1 MSKRYS
7 GDLLR
12 KKLRILLLFILLLA
26 LGCSRKPDSGM
37 ALVSIMAPTNLNPT
51 KAALNQK
58 DKLIKAKKNQK
69 QNQKQNQ
76 LTSLAALPTDR
87 KLCYGVSISG
97 PGIDKTAASQC
108 SPELSATAGF
118 VEAGELMEVLI
129 PKGEGRRIELFLF
142 AQKVGENNPCPQMG
156 SVLPPTRLKQVYL
169 LGKVE
174 GLRLLKDTEE
184 VEIPVAFSGIEQNI
198 AQSLALPPSCLTI
211 QEPIGNEN
219 HKRFGIY
226 TSSQKSSGAGY
237 KLYGV
242 VGKPTDSNVLSGGGF
257 KLIVK

>member
-1 MSKRYS
+1 M
-7 GDLLR
+7 R
-12 KKLRILLLFILLLA
+12 KKLKILFFFSLLWA
-26 LGCSRKPDSGM
+26 LGCSRKPD
-37 ALVSIMAPTNLNPT
+37 AELATVSIMAPAALAPT
-51 KAALNQK
+51 PAVLNQK
-58 DKLIKAKKNQK
+58 DKLRKTN

-76 LTSLAALPTDR
+76 LTTLAALPTDR

-118 VEAGELMEVLI
+118 VEAGGLMEVVI
-129 PKGEGRRIELFLF
+129 PKGEGRRIELYLF
-142 AQKVGENNPCPQMG
+142 AQKAGENNPCPQMG
-156 SVLPPTRLKQVYL
+156 SVLPLTRLKQVYL

-174 GLRLLKDTEE
+174 GLSLLKDVEE
-184 VEIPVAFSGIEQNI
+184 VEIPITFSGIEQNI
-198 AQSLALPPSCLTI
+198 TQTLALPSSCLGN
-211 QEPIGNEN
+211 QDPDGNEN

-226 TSSQKSSGAGY
+226 TSSQKSLGAGY

-242 VGKPTDSNVLSGGGF
+242 VGKPTDSKVLSGGGF

>member
-1 MSKRYS
+1 M
-7 GDLLR
+7 LLV
-12 KKLRILLLFILLLA
+12 
-26 LGCSRKPDSGM
+26 LGCSRKPG
-37 ALVSIMAPTNLNPT
+37 AGVTTVSIMAPVALAPEALTP
-51 KAALNQK
+51 AALTQK
-58 DKLIKAKKNQK
+58 DKLKKTK
-69 QNQKQNQ
+69 QNQKQDQ
-76 LTSLAALPTDR
+76 LTSLAVLPTDR

-118 VEAGELMEVLI
+118 VEAGGLIEVVI

-174 GLRLLKDTEE
+174 GLSLLKDIEE
-184 VEIPVAFSGIEQNI
+184 VEIPITFSGIEQNI
-198 AQSLALPPSCLTI
+198 AQTLALPPICLAN
-211 QEPIGNEN
+211 QDPAVNEN

-242 VGKPTDSNVLSGGGF
+242 VGKPTDTKVLSGGGL